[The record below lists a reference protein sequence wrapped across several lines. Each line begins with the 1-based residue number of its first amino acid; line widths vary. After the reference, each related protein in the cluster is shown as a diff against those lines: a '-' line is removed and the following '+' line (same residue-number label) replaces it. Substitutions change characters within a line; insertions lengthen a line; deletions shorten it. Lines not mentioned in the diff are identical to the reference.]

1 LNLGGDPNVGLPNK
15 DYANQDDTV
24 EDLQDHGEP
33 AGQQSRFNPWL
44 VVDIVGSPGLTGLI
58 GALTIDA
65 CEDILGLDLS
75 AASEATN
82 PDEDGYSIVCPKA
95 QAQNHPHPPLKATSR
110 SASFTMAALCTS
122 FPKQT
127 QHWMPGPLDELYPFP
142 KLAPVRRL
150 YRRPRN
156 NHLVSSYSIK
166 VKELE
171 CSKRFKA
178 LKSMQP
184 SEINDLAEDMRS
196 IAWRHL
202 ELAQY
207 RPAEI
212 WWRRIVASF
221 LEIREHRTF
230 EVLDAC
236 LSVVNSVRS
245 QGRYREAASLHQRV
259 HHRITQLFGPD
270 HDLAIMSRHSLANL
284 RRSTGDHESAAAI
297 CRELLQN
304 FLLRFGTRNRDTLNF
319 LRGLGDALACCGQYR
334 EAEALLRIRVQL
346 DFELSSHTDR
356 DTMTVQNAFMAMSA
370 LAMSLNHQGRYFD
383 GTSALNCAAER
394 FKDIIRLESPLGSF
408 YFYEK
413 ARTLGFQ
420 GCLFES
426 EEILRAILRHGPDHR
441 SYNIMIAT
449 DKLADILM
457 RTGRE
462 PEAVILQENVFF
474 TAVELYGIKH
484 KYSMR
489 DCWQL
494 GFSYARQG
502 RYDDAILLFKQTV
515 EKVAL
520 SNPGN
525 SDFRDEYI
533 DELQGWIVDVEEMKE
548 EAQNL
553 EFQR

>member
-1 LNLGGDPNVGLPNK
+1 MNLGGGPNLGLPNK
-15 DYANQDDTV
+15 DCADQDDTV

-58 GALTIDA
+58 GALTMDT
-65 CEDILGLDLS
+65 CGDIPSLDLS
-75 AASEATN
+75 VASDATD
-82 PDEDGYSIVCPKA
+82 PDEGGCSIVCPKA
-95 QAQNHPHPPLKATSR
+95 QAQNHPNPPLKATSR
-110 SASFTMAALCTS
+110 SLSFSMAALCTC

-127 QHWMPGPLDELYPFP
+127 QRWMPGPLDELYPFP
-142 KLAPVRRL
+142 QLAPARRL

-156 NHLVSSYSIK
+156 NHLVSSYSLK
-166 VKELE
+166 AKELE

-230 EVLDAC
+230 EVLIAC
-236 LSVVNSVRS
+236 LSVVDSVRN

-259 HHRITQLFGPD
+259 HHRITQLFEPD
-270 HDLAIMSRHSLANL
+270 HDLAIMSRHSLADL
-284 RRSTGDHESAAAI
+284 RWSTGDYESEAAI
-297 CRELLQN
+297 YRELLQI

-319 LRGLGDALACCGQYR
+319 LQCLGYALAGCDQYR
-334 EAEALLRIRVQL
+334 EAEALLSIRLQL

-356 DTMTVQNAFMAMSA
+356 DTMDVQNAFGAMSG
-370 LAMSLNHQGRYFD
+370 LAMSLNGQGRYID
-383 GTSALNCAAER
+383 SMSVLNCAAER
-394 FKDIIRLESPLGSF
+394 FKDIIRLESPFCSF
-408 YFYEK
+408 HFYEK
-413 ARTLGFQ
+413 ARALRFE
-420 GCLFES
+420 GCLSES
-426 EEILRAILRHGPDHR
+426 EEILRAILRHAPDHR
-441 SYNIMIAT
+441 SNNIIIAT
-449 DKLADILM
+449 DELADILM

-462 PEAVILQENVFF
+462 PEAVILQEKVFF
-474 TAVELYGIKH
+474 TGVELHGVEHRYTKWC
-484 KYSMR
+484 
-489 DCWQL
+489 CWQL
-494 GFSYARQG
+494 GFSYARQK

-515 EKVAL
+515 KKVAL
-520 SNPGN
+520 SNQGDP
-525 SDFRDEYI
+525 DFRDEYI
-533 DELQGWIVDVEEMKE
+533 DKLQGWIVDVEEMKE